1 MAQTLGLQASQD
13 MSNNDVSLLEF
24 ITSSLRSN
32 TVLNNVF
39 GGDFIQK
46 QIANGTFLGV
56 QSDFD
61 NITGDIFTT
70 TFGRK
75 IWQAL
80 NNQTRFFNAI
90 NRVEW
95 GNVAGWRVRTD
106 RGNRRSAPIT
116 EAGNL
121 PRIDVGNIE
130 TVFAYP
136 KIVGSMFGVSTFS
149 TFMSQLEGGAGDILA
164 GELTHCETDHVK
176 TINQMLLSSAASYAK
191 ALGTGVAAD
200 GKASNGDTF
209 TDRTYFTVDA
219 EFQNHFWPS
228 DQFRWYDVSGTAHF
242 PTTVTD
248 FGTVLDVTV
257 DDSTGD
263 FRVWTV
269 ENIGSG
275 SGQLDIAIGDPVYSY
290 YRAGLQSL
298 DDIVNYTDANFAGQ
312 KINARAYN
320 LDPAGRR
327 INLWNSAAN
336 SGYNNGVGRDLTLP
350 LLDSVF
356 MNIRLHGG
364 EPRLIVCGHD
374 QYYRLVHLLQAQQR
388 YVGYEEHQVG
398 VGSEKTFPGTRGGMH
413 LATYQNI
420 PILPDP
426 DIAYGVDSDGNKL
439 GSNIY
444 VLDTDS
450 WDIGVARP
458 TTYIENR
465 DYINAGGLVVRGLFY
480 SMMEL
485 RCRNIWTSGA
495 LRDMA
500 L

>member
-1 MAQTLGLQASQD
+1 MAQTMPLMSGLTNGGGEAS
-13 MSNNDVSLLEF
+13 LAEF
-24 ITSSLRSN
+24 VAQSLRGN

-39 GGDFIQK
+39 GADFIQK

-56 QSDFD
+56 QTDFD

-90 NRVEW
+90 NKVEW

-116 EAGNL
+116 EAGHL

-130 TVFAYP
+130 TVYAFP

-176 TINQMLLSSAASYAK
+176 TINQMMLSSNAIYVK
-191 ALGTGVAAD
+191 AVGAGGTSD
-200 GKASNGDTF
+200 GKASNGESFDGK
-209 TDRTYFTVDA
+209 RYVTVDA
-219 EFQNHFWPS
+219 AFYNHFWPS
-228 DQFRWYDVSGTAHF
+228 DEVRWYDVSATAHL
-242 PTTVTD
+242 PATATD
-248 FGTVLDVTV
+248 SLVVLDVTFE
-257 DDSTGD
+257 DDGD
-263 FRVWTV
+263 ARVWFDTATDPGM
-269 ENIGSG
+269 IAG
-275 SGQLDIAIGDPVYSY
+275 DILYTY

-298 DDIVNYTDANFAGQ
+298 DDLITHYNADFAGQ
-312 KINARAYN
+312 EIRPRAYN
-320 LDPAGRR
+320 LDVAGRTVGK
-327 INLWNSAAN
+327 WSGPAN
-336 SGYNNGVGRDLTLP
+336 DSYNDGVGRDLTLP

-356 MNIRLHGG
+356 MNIRQHGG

-398 VGSEKTFPGTRGGMH
+398 VGNEKTFPGTRGGMH

-426 DIAYGVDSDGNKL
+426 DTSYSTDSSGDKL

-444 VLDTDS
+444 VLDTDT

-480 SMMEL
+480 TMMEL
-485 RCRNIWTSGA
+485 RCRNLWVNGC
-495 LRDMA
+495 LRDMN

>member
-1 MAQTLGLQASQD
+1 MAQTNFNQTLSLASGVG
-13 MSNNDVSLLEF
+13 MGGNDLSLAEY
-24 ITSSLRSN
+24 ISQSLRGN

-39 GGDFIQK
+39 GADFIQK

-56 QSDFD
+56 QTDFD

-130 TVFAYP
+130 TVYAFP
-136 KIVGSMFGVSTFS
+136 KIIGSMFGVSTFS

-164 GELTHCETDHVK
+164 GELTHCETDHMK
-176 TINQMLLSSAASYAK
+176 TINQMLMSSSAIYVKDVGAGGS
-191 ALGTGVAAD
+191 GD
-200 GKASNGDTF
+200 GRASNGDSL
-209 TDRTYFTVDA
+209 DGVRYLTVDQSFA
-219 EFQNHFWPS
+219 NHFWAS
-228 DQFRWYDVSGTAHF
+228 DEVRWYDVSATTHLPATA
-242 PTTVTD
+242 TD
-248 FGTVLDVTV
+248 SITVLDVTYE
-257 DDSTGD
+257 DDGD
-263 FRVWTV
+263 ARVWMNTSV
-269 ENIGSG
+269 DPG
-275 SGQLDIAIGDPVYSY
+275 IAAGDVVYTY
-290 YRAGLQSL
+290 GRAGMQSL
-298 DDIVNYTDANFAGQ
+298 DDILTPYNATFAGEVTQ
-312 KINARAYN
+312 VRAYN
-320 LDPAGRR
+320 LNPSQRTVGKWSGPA
-327 INLWNSAAN
+327 NNPYNS
-336 SGYNNGVGRDLTLP
+336 GVGRDLTLP
-350 LLDSVF
+350 LIDSVF
-356 MNIRLHGG
+356 MNIRNRGG

-388 YVGYEEHQVG
+388 YVGYEEYQVG
-398 VGSEKTFPGTRGGMH
+398 VGNEKTFPGTRGGMH
-413 LATYQNI
+413 LATYQGI
-420 PILPDP
+420 PVLPDP
-426 DIAYGVDSDGNKL
+426 DTPHSTDSSGNDL

-444 VLDTDS
+444 VLDTDV

-480 SMMEL
+480 TMMEA
-485 RCRNIWTSGA
+485 RCRNIWVNGA
-495 LRDMA
+495 LKDMNM
-500 L
+500 

>member
-1 MAQTLGLQASQD
+1 MAQTLPLTSGLTA
-13 MSNNDVSLLEF
+13 NGNDPSLAEF
-24 ITSSLRSN
+24 VAQSLRGN

-39 GGDFIQK
+39 GADFIQK

-56 QSDFD
+56 QTDFD

-90 NRVEW
+90 NKVEW

-130 TVFAYP
+130 TVYAFP

-176 TINQMLLSSAASYAK
+176 TINQMMLSGNAIYVK
-191 ALGTGVAAD
+191 AVGAGTSAD
-200 GKASNGDTF
+200 GKAASGADFNGMRF
-209 TDRTYFTVDA
+209 VTVDA
-219 EFQNHFWPS
+219 SFYNHFWPS
-228 DQFRWYDVSGTAHF
+228 DQVRWYNATAGHAPATATESF
-242 PTTVTD
+242 Q
-248 FGTVLDVTV
+248 VLDVTYEDDGDARIWFNTAV
-257 DDSTGD
+257 DPTIAAGD
-263 FRVWTV
+263 V
-269 ENIGSG
+269 
-275 SGQLDIAIGDPVYSY
+275 VYSY

-298 DDIVNYTDANFAGQ
+298 DDLITHYNGGFAGQ
-312 KINARAYN
+312 QIQSRAYN
-320 LDPAGRR
+320 LDVAGRTVGK
-327 INLWNSAAN
+327 WSGPAN
-336 SGYNNGVGRDLTLP
+336 DSYNAGIGRDLTLP

-426 DIAYGVDSDGNKL
+426 DTAYSTSSSGDKL

-444 VLDTDS
+444 VLDTDT

-480 SMMEL
+480 TMMEL
-485 RCRNIWTSGA
+485 RCRNLWVNGA
-495 LRDMA
+495 LRDMN